1 MNTFTDL
8 GTVVQLMRITLIL
21 TIMNLKTKLPEI
33 MIMEEVVIATLV
45 QKHVLVKKMNRP
57 ITPVKVRISQIK

>member
-33 MIMEEVVIATLV
+33 MIMEVVIATLV